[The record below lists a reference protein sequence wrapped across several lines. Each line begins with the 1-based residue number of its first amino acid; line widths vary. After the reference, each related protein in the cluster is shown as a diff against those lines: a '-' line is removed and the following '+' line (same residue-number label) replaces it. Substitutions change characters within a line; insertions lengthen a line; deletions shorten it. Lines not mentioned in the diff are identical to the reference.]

1 MDLNE
6 FAVQKIRKSLKELGL
21 KYQKFCLKEV
31 WTQSTNIAEED
42 SMFTII
48 KENGV

>member
-6 FAVQKIRKSLKELGL
+6 FADRKIRRSLRELGL
-21 KYQKFCLKEV
+21 KYQKFCLNEV
-31 WTQSTNIAEED
+31 WTQFTNIAEED
-42 SMFTII
+42 LMFTII